1 MLIVPSNKD
10 KLMRLAISLAKK
22 GVGKTSP
29 NPLVGAVVV
38 KDGEIISEGYHR
50 KFGGAHAEINALI
63 KAGGGAKGAD
73 IFINLEPC
81 CHYGKTPPCFKE
93 VISSGISKVLVGM
106 VDPNPAVAGKG
117 IKYLRDA
124 GVGVEVGILE
134 DDCKLLN
141 EAYIKY
147 ITTKK
152 PFVTLKLASTLDGKI
167 ATYTGESKWITE
179 KGSRKKVHKMRGT
192 VDGIIVGVGTILEDN
207 PHLTN
212 RFTNGTSPN
221 RIIVDSVLRT
231 PLTSNVL
238 KKIPN
243 TEVFIA
249 TTYKAPLKKIERLR
263 RMGVKIIFLPLLE
276 DGIDLK
282 ALMSELGKHGMMN
295 LLLEG
300 GAKLATSAIRSGVV
314 DKLSLFLAPKI
325 MGGSESA
332 PMFLDLGV
340 KSLNEMFHINGMRS
354 KKIGNDILIEGYF
367 NGRGATNGRALPRN

>member
-1 MLIVPSNKD
+1 MFIVPSNKD

-38 KDGEIISEGYHR
+38 KDGEIISEGYHK
-50 KFGGAHAEINALI
+50 KFGGAHAEINALV

-93 VISSGISKVLVGM
+93 VISSGISKVHVGM

-124 GVGVEVGILE
+124 GIGVEVGILE

-147 ITTKK
+147 ITTMK

-192 VDGIIVGVGTILEDN
+192 VDGIIVGVGTVLKDDPKLTSRITNSVN
-207 PHLTN
+207 P
-212 RFTNGTSPN
+212 S
-221 RIIVDSVLRT
+221 RIIVDSVLRI
-231 PLTSNVL
+231 PLTSTVL

-249 TTYKAPLKKIERLR
+249 TSYKAPLKKVEKLR
-263 RMGVKIIFLPLLE
+263 RMGARIIFLPLLE
-276 DGIDLK
+276 EGVDLK
-282 ALMSELGKHGMMN
+282 ALMAELGKHGMMN

-314 DKLSLFLAPKI
+314 DKLSLFLAPRI

-340 KSLNEMFHINGMRS
+340 KSLDEMFHINRMRS
-354 KKIGNDILIEGYF
+354 KKIGNDVLIEGYF
-367 NGRGATNGRALPRN
+367 NGKGATNGGAVCS